1 VAAADRFGPRVHRWA
16 AALEEGDPLADAVA
30 ARFAADPAQLG
41 HFHRMLAAHPGE
53 RGAPTGATPTPTAT
67 AAPTGALP
75 TEAATPT
82 GALPT
87 EAAPELHALF
97 AATSVVPPGTDHAAI
112 ARGGRLFFRTGAA
125 GGLALGAGS
134 LVGGYASPDGNKP
147 LVFSRRLLDDVP
159 RRLAETATFVV
170 ATHRP
175 GGGLPGSEGWR
186 LALHVRVMHAQVR
199 RRLLLGGRWD
209 PAWGVPLNQHD
220 LAGTLLL
227 FSIVWVEATRRLGWR
242 VSRAEAEDHLAL
254 WRLVGGWMGVAPDL
268 LPRDEPDALATM
280 ALIEAS
286 EHPPDDDARALVRA
300 LLAAGPAGRTRPARV
315 AFAEALVRH
324 VQGPERGDTLGLRA
338 TSARWL
344 VPLATLPNR
353 PLSAIAARSRRAEA
367 FFVASGEHYWRTTG
381 GADVH
386 APAVEGPR

>member
-1 VAAADRFGPRVHRWA
+1 MSGGARSARALRAVALLDRFGPRVHRWA

-30 ARFAADPAQLG
+30 HRLAEDPSQLG
-41 HFHRMLAAHPGE
+41 HFHRLLAAKPGD
-53 RGAPTGATPTPTAT
+53 GAAGGGAVVGAGGG
-67 AAPTGALP
+67 AASELRDLV
-75 TEAATPT
+75 AA
-82 GALPT
+82 A
-87 EAAPELHALF
+87 
-97 AATSVVPPGTDHAAI
+97 SVVPVGTDLAAI
-112 ARGGRLFFRTGAA
+112 APGGRLFFRAGAA

-147 LVFSRRLLDDVP
+147 LILSRRLLDDVP

-175 GGGLPGSEGWR
+175 GGALPGGEGWR

-199 RRLLLGGRWD
+199 RRLLRSGRWD
-209 PAWGVPLNQHD
+209 PAWGAPLNQHD

-242 VSRAEAEDHLAL
+242 ISRAEAEDHLAL

-268 LPRDEPDALATM
+268 LPRDEPDALDLI
-280 ALIEAS
+280 ALIEAA
-286 EHPPDDDARALVRA
+286 EDPPDDDARALVRA
-300 LLAAGPAGRTRPARV
+300 LLDAGPVGPARSARL

-324 VQGPERGDTLGLRA
+324 VQGPERGSTLGLRD
-338 TSARWL
+338 TPARWL

-353 PLSAIAARSRRAEA
+353 PLSALAARSRRAEA
-367 FFVASGEHYWRTTG
+367 FFVASGERYWRTTG
-381 GADVH
+381 GADVRS
-386 APAVEGPR
+386 PSV